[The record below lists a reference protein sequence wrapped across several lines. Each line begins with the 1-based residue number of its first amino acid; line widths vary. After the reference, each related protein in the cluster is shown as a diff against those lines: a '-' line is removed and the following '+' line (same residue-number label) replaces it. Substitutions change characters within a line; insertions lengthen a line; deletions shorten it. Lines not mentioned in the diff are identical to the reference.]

1 MIFMLDFSVKYVELF
16 CTRPPEFRGPESRV
30 LFRIPVYRRSK
41 KIIEEN
47 LLQFEVRDA

>member
-1 MIFMLDFSVKYVELF
+1 MIFMLDFSVNMKNCSVPDLLNSVVPSSV
-16 CTRPPEFRGPESRV
+16 RNSR
-30 LFRIPVYRRSK
+30 FRRSK